1 MTFAPYINEKNDEQA
16 SLQDKS
22 WAKPMDI
29 QWDIRFEQLEPPI
42 EDNVMQVNTETKENP
57 KPAFI
62 NESLT
67 LLEKEDLVDPIRKYI
82 DVFA

>member
-1 MTFAPYINEKNDEQA
+1 
-16 SLQDKS
+16 
-22 WAKPMDI
+22 
-29 QWDIRFEQLEPPI
+29 
-42 EDNVMQVNTETKENP
+42 MQVNTETKENP

-82 DVFA
+82 DVFAWNYEDILGLEPQIVVH